1 MHLAG
6 IHFYP
11 QLSSWD
17 SMNLKIHITFSIAPL
32 KIKNISFD
40 IYCYSCKVYISEKE
54 HKFNHG
60 IDKKNNNK
68 WSWKKIME
76 QFLEQSKFKERK
88 GARSRSFIYENCI
101 IRTLTFCFLKMYL
114 QFFKPSMHILL
125 HKNVLF
131 LLTITLRHA
140 LFPSN
145 HSYFPKYLFLRKM

>member
-17 SMNLKIHITFSIAPL
+17 SMNLKIHITYSIAPL
-32 KIKNISFD
+32 KI
-40 IYCYSCKVYISEKE
+40 
-54 HKFNHG
+54 NHG